1 VDSDNTLAVRAQR
14 GDTRAYSLLVDR
26 YQERLLR
33 FLLVRGNSRAD
44 AEDVLQE
51 SFVDGWRYLDSF
63 DDRWQF
69 STWLYRIALRN
80 AARQARFEGGA
91 TVETADPASDPLA
104 EVYAESQRQNLW
116 RIARRVLQPEWV
128 TALWL
133 HYVDEMP
140 QKEVARAMQR
150 SLPWTKV
157 TLMRARRKLQFALAD
172 AGYNDGRSEANE

>member
-1 VDSDNTLAVRAQR
+1 MDSDNSLAARAQR
-14 GDTRAYSLLVDR
+14 GDTRAYGQLVDR

-51 SFVDGWRYLDSF
+51 SFIDGWRYLDSF

-80 AARQARFEGGA
+80 AARQAPLDGA
-91 TVETADPASDPLA
+91 TAAEATDPDSDPLA
-104 EVYAESQRQNLW
+104 AVEEASQRENLW
-116 RIARRVLQPEWV
+116 RIARRVLKPESV
-128 TALWL
+128 AALWL
-133 HYVDEMP
+133 YYVDDMP
-140 QKEVARAMQR
+140 QREVARALQR

-157 TLMRARRKLQFALAD
+157 ALMRARRRLQFALAD
-172 AGYNDGRSEANE
+172 AGYNDVKSEAYE

>member
-1 VDSDNTLAVRAQR
+1 MDSDNILAARAQG

-44 AEDVLQE
+44 AEDVLQD
-51 SFVDGWRYLDSF
+51 SFIDGWRYLDSF

-80 AARQARFEGGA
+80 AARHRRLDGA
-91 TVETADPASDPLA
+91 AAVEAMDPDSDPLGA
-104 EVYAESQRQNLW
+104 VEVASQRENLW
-116 RIARRVLQPEWV
+116 RIARRVLKPESLA
-128 TALWL
+128 ALWL
-133 HYVDEMP
+133 YYVDEMP
-140 QKEVARAMQR
+140 QKDVARALDR

-157 TLMRARRKLQFALAD
+157 AIMRARRKLQFALAD
-172 AGYNDGRSEANE
+172 AGYNDMQSNAYE